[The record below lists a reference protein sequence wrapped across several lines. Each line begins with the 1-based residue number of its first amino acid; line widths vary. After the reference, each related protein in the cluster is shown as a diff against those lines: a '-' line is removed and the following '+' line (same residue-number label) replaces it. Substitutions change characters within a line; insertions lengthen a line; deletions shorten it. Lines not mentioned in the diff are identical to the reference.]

1 MPRPFDL
8 ELNFDAKVY
17 TSFFLLKTLAL
28 NIYTISSTRI
38 TILIRITKKI
48 IKFLIQLLTIS

>member
-17 TSFFLLKTLAL
+17 TSCFLLKTLAL
-28 NIYTISSTRI
+28 NIYTIPSTSI
-38 TILIRITKKI
+38 IIVIRITKKI